1 MTHGIFN
8 QTIMVINPG
17 QKKTPYSTEP
27 VDDWDNPVTFIVDF
41 PVSIQPASSSEGPV
55 ERPQVV
61 TTWRLYTPPGTDI
74 PELSARS
81 RVRIGAG
88 LTLDVV
94 GDPQRWPDP
103 YNPGVVHH
111 LEASL
116 EQVRG

>member
-1 MTHGIFN
+1 M
-8 QTIMVINPG
+8 
-17 QKKTPYSTEP
+17 
-27 VDDWDNPVTFIVDF
+27 
-41 PVSIQPASSSEGPV
+41 
-55 ERPQVV
+55 ERPQVA
-61 TTWRLYTPPGTDI
+61 TSWRLYTPPGTDI

-103 YNPGVVHH
+103 YNSDSVHH
-111 LEASL
+111 LEAAL

>member
-1 MTHGIFN
+1 MSHAIFN
-8 QTIMVINPG
+8 QTITVLNPG
-17 QKKTPYSTEP
+17 LVKSPYSTEL
-27 VDDWDNPVTFIVDF
+27 VESWDEPAVTLVDF
-41 PVSIQPASSSEGPV
+41 PVSVQPAGSSEGPV
-55 ERPQVV
+55 ERPQVA
-61 TTWRLYTPPGTDI
+61 TSWRLYTPPGTDI

-103 YNPGVVHH
+103 YNSDSVHH
-111 LEASL
+111 LEAAL